1 MKKYVQGEFITA
13 FQYGVDSP
21 PFWFYHTCISDEE
34 TTYIEKTMEPI
45 IFGNFLVLEKDGS
58 VTQYEE
64 KEFLKKFLVVYIKR
78 IKLL

>member
-1 MKKYVQGEFITA
+1 MKKYVQGEVITA

-21 PFWFYHTCISDEE
+21 PFWFYHTCVSDEE

-45 IFGNFLVLEKDGS
+45 HFGNFLVLEKDGS

-64 KEFLKKFLVVYIKR
+64 KEFFKKFLVFEVKE
-78 IKLL
+78 

>member
-1 MKKYVQGEFITA
+1 MKKYVQGEVITA

-21 PFWFYHTCISDEE
+21 PFWFYHTCVSDEK

-64 KEFLKKFLVVYIKR
+64 KEFLEKFLVFEIKE
-78 IKLL
+78 

>member
-13 FQYGVDSP
+13 FQQGVDSP

-64 KEFLKKFLVVYIKR
+64 KEFLKKFLVVYIKE
-78 IKLL
+78 

>member
-45 IFGNFLVLEKDGS
+45 IFGDFLVLEKDGS

-64 KEFLKKFLVVYIKR
+64 KEFLKKFLVVYIKE
-78 IKLL
+78 

>member
-34 TTYIEKTMEPI
+34 TTYIEKLWNQLFSE
-45 IFGNFLVLEKDGS
+45 IF
-58 VTQYEE
+58 
-64 KEFLKKFLVVYIKR
+64 
-78 IKLL
+78 

>member
-1 MKKYVQGEFITA
+1 MKKYVHGEFITA

-45 IFGNFLVLEKDGS
+45 HFGNFLVLEKDGS

-64 KEFLKKFLVVYIKR
+64 KEFLKKFLVVYIKE
-78 IKLL
+78 

>member
-1 MKKYVQGEFITA
+1 MKKYVQGEFIIA

-64 KEFLKKFLVVYIKR
+64 KEFLKKFLVVYIKE
-78 IKLL
+78 